1 MKTNRLKGFTL
12 VELIV
17 VIAIIGVL
25 ASILVPNMMGYIQK
39 AKAKQALA
47 DAKTVQNVLSTELAS
62 ASVSLNYSNLDK
74 LKNGSSSG
82 YKIVDVDSIFDQTLG
97 GTYEGII
104 YDFDY
109 TSSGFEFAYSTV
121 TLPQYRVFYNINS
134 IDSNYDI
141 LEENVFTVAKK
152 KS

>member
-74 LKNGSSSG
+74 LKMVVHLAT
-82 YKIVDVDSIFDQTLG
+82 KL
-97 GTYEGII
+97 
-104 YDFDY
+104 
-109 TSSGFEFAYSTV
+109 
-121 TLPQYRVFYNINS
+121 
-134 IDSNYDI
+134 
-141 LEENVFTVAKK
+141 
-152 KS
+152 

>member
-1 MKTNRLKGFTL
+1 MKKNTLKGFTL

-25 ASILVPNMMGYIQK
+25 AAILVPNMMGYIQK

-47 DAKTVQNVLSTELAS
+47 DAKTVQNVLSAELAN
-62 ASVSLNYSNLDK
+62 ASITLNYTNLDK
-74 LKNGSSSG
+74 LKNGSVSG
-82 YKIVDVDSIFDQTLG
+82 YKIVDVESIFEQTLG

-109 TSSGFEFAYSTV
+109 SSIGFKFSYSTV
-121 TLPQYRVFYNINS
+121 TLPQYRIFYNIDD
-134 IDSNYDI
+134 IDSSYEI
-141 LEENVFTVAKK
+141 IEENVFIVAKK